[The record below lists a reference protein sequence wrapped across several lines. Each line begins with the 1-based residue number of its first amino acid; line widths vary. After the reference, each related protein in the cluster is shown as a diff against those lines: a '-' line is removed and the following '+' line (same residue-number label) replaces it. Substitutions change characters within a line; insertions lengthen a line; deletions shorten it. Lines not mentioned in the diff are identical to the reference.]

1 MPVSYIPI
9 LIGFV
14 NCSAASGCTICL
26 QTTDNNAFFI
36 IILLLNSLWVL
47 NKLSVMFCLNHNTFN
62 VSGTWIEKEPE
73 LNLKICGQTF
83 KKLAYIP

>member
-1 MPVSYIPI
+1 MV
-9 LIGFV
+9 
-14 NCSAASGCTICL
+14 
-26 QTTDNNAFFI
+26 
-36 IILLLNSLWVL
+36 LLNSLWVL

-83 KKLAYIP
+83 KKMAYIP

>member
-9 LIGFV
+9 LIGFFV
-14 NCSAASGCTICL
+14 NCSAASGCAICL
-26 QTTDNNAFFI
+26 QTTDNNA
-36 IILLLNSLWVL
+36 LLLNSLWVL

-83 KKLAYIP
+83 KKMAYIP